1 MLRDPDE
8 FVNRGGRGGSV
19 PVGTQV
25 CVGVGTA
32 GAVDAEDSTH
42 PTHPSTTGTRAIE
55 QALVEAGVFC
65 LNRRVR
71 AKVAAELE
79 QAKVTA
85 AHVELLRAHIAQ
97 SEPHVGL
104 QRRYLAGLLKDADEV
119 LQAVEA
125 VQSIRQGAGYS
136 ERNSMAY
143 KPEPMEGEDPEQ
155 FRVQRDA
162 QIVYCRI
169 HGDGRTAEDVAIET
183 GWTVEQVRTLYTM
196 GHQLYGGGA

>member
-8 FVNRGGRGGSV
+8 LANRGGRGGSV

-55 QALVEAGVFC
+55 QVLIEAGVFC

-85 AHVELLRAHIAQ
+85 AHIDLLQAHIAQ

-104 QRRYLAGLLKDADEV
+104 QRRYLAGLLKDPDEV

-125 VQSIRQGAGYS
+125 VQSIRKGAGYS
-136 ERNSMAY
+136 ERNSMGY
-143 KPEPMEGEDPEQ
+143 KPEPQDGEDPAK
-155 FRVQRDA
+155 FRVERDA
-162 QIVYCRI
+162 QIVYCRM
-169 HGDGRTAEDVAIET
+169 HGDGADKQTVATEM
-183 GWTVEQVRTLYTM
+183 GCEVHHVEYLFTL
-196 GHQLYGGGA
+196 GHQLYGGGQ